1 MSCKCYSLKGQEPVC
16 GRIEPDSDYI
26 FGCSSQLCG
35 DCSILHKPLYGR
47 RADEAPLL
55 YLIMLIL
62 VIISTIVS
70 ILEA

>member
-16 GRIEPDSDYI
+16 GKIQPDSDYI
-26 FGCSSQLCG
+26 FGCSSQICG
-35 DCSILHKPLYGR
+35 DCSQTVPVYGH

-55 YLIMLIL
+55 YVIMLIL